1 MTNKQTIFVAE
12 YIKDFNATQ
21 AAIRAGYSE
30 KTAGAIGAENLTKPE
45 IQEAISTAMSERAK
59 RTELTQDYIVSNLM
73 EIVSRTMQATPV
85 IKKGEQLTDEN
96 GQGVWEFDA
105 KNALRALELLGK
117 HLGMFSDKI
126 KAEISTQEL
135 DVTAQIRRALLQ
147 WEAEEEQQRKEQ
159 QQSA

>member
-85 IKKGEQLTDEN
+85 IRKGEQLTDEN

-135 DVTAQIRRALLQ
+135 DVTAQIRRVLLQ
-147 WEAEEEQQRKEQ
+147 LEAEETQ

>member
-85 IKKGEQLTDEN
+85 IRKGEQLTDEN

-135 DVTAQIRRALLQ
+135 DLEARVRRALLQ

>member
-85 IKKGEQLTDEN
+85 IRKGEQLTDEN

-135 DVTAQIRRALLQ
+135 DVTAQIRRVLLQ

>member
-85 IKKGEQLTDEN
+85 IRKGEQLTDEN

-135 DVTAQIRRALLQ
+135 DVTAQIRRVLLER
-147 WEAEEEQQRKEQ
+147 EAEETQ

>member
-73 EIVSRTMQATPV
+73 EIVSRAMQATPV
-85 IKKGEQLTDEN
+85 IRKGEQLTDEN

-135 DVTAQIRRALLQ
+135 DVTAQIRRVLLQ
-147 WEAEEEQQRKEQ
+147 LEAEETQ

>member
-85 IKKGEQLTDEN
+85 IRKGEQLTDEN
-96 GQGVWEFDA
+96 GQGVWEF
-105 KNALRALELLGK
+105 LLGK

-135 DVTAQIRRALLQ
+135 DVTAQIRRVLLQ
-147 WEAEEEQQRKEQ
+147 LEAEETQQR
-159 QQSA
+159 SA